1 MLEVDNPVILPV
13 DTHVRFIITG
23 ADVLHD
29 WAVPSLGIKV
39 DATPGQIIANIGP
52 FIVICKEIK

>member
-1 MLEVDNPVILPV
+1 MKDEASLEEGELRLLEVDNPAVLPI
-13 DTHVRFIITG
+13 DTHIRFIITA

-39 DATPGQIIANIGP
+39 DAAPG
-52 FIVICKEIK
+52 

>member
-13 DTHVRFIITG
+13 DTHIRFIITG

-29 WAVPSLGIKV
+29 WAVPALALKV
-39 DATPGQIIANIGP
+39 DAAPG
-52 FIVICKEIK
+52 KKY